1 MSFEEMGTSVPG
13 VEGVLDRSDLT
24 QERVWGVPRRGEVL
38 GPVQK
43 MRVFEKVG
51 ATSPEHA
58 DEA

>member
-1 MSFEEMGTSVPG
+1 MGTSVPG
-13 VEGVLDRSDLT
+13 VEGVLGRRDLT
-24 QERVWGVPRRGEVL
+24 WERVWGVPGRREVL

-51 ATSPEHA
+51 ATSPEHP

>member
-1 MSFEEMGTSVPG
+1 MGTSVPG
-13 VEGVLDRSDLT
+13 VEGVLGRSDLT
-24 QERVWGVPRRGEVL
+24 RERVWGVPRRGEVL

-51 ATSPEHA
+51 ATSPEHT